1 MEAAIQKSVT
11 PLRLLSITS
20 RPKYI
25 FLVRIFVP
33 HRHVVFAS
41 SGGNF
46 EGIYRHKF
54 DGIPSRSRNPIV
66 KQLMIGC
73 FSDDLYA
80 VILDTKLENRSGS
93 PHLWIRGKNQ
103 KQDFFFAIQ
112 KKVVPLQNITVRLQ
126 LLVLNPK

>member
-1 MEAAIQKSVT
+1 M
-11 PLRLLSITS
+11 
-20 RPKYI
+20 
-25 FLVRIFVP
+25 P

-73 FSDDLYA
+73 FSEDLYA
-80 VILDTKLENRSGS
+80 VIWDTKLENRSGS
-93 PHLWIRGKNQ
+93 PHLWIRGKI
-103 KQDFFFAIQ
+103 KSKIFFRNSKKSRTFAKHNNSFAVINT
-112 KKVVPLQNITVRLQ
+112 KPKVKN
-126 LLVLNPK
+126 